1 MQQFR
6 NFHTYAFIQSI
17 TATSL
22 QQCNNE
28 MTHDHIR
35 RKFYISQQ
43 VKLQYY
49 QLPTLT
55 PHQLHSLDVNYSQED
70 ELTNRFTILSE
81 DDEETVDLIS
91 KLNGANL
98 PEHAFKAVK
107 RELNR
112 LRKLPASSADS
123 AVLRTYIEYIADLP
137 WSMKEDTIPELNIS
151 LVKKQ
156 LDADHY
162 GIDSVKTRILEYLSV
177 LKVKKDAKPPIL
189 CFVGPV
195 NTYFQNYIWGF

>member
-1 MQQFR
+1 M
-6 NFHTYAFIQSI
+6 
-17 TATSL
+17 
-22 QQCNNE
+22 
-28 MTHDHIR
+28 
-35 RKFYISQQ
+35 
-43 VKLQYY
+43 
-49 QLPTLT
+49 
-55 PHQLHSLDVNYSQED
+55 HSLDANHSQANGED
-70 ELTNRFTILSE
+70 GNQFTVLSE

-91 KLNGANL
+91 KLNKASL
-98 PEHAFKAVK
+98 PDHAFQAVK

-123 AVLRTYIEYIADLP
+123 AVLRTYIEYIGELP
-137 WSMKEDTIPELNIS
+137 WSMKEEAHELNLS

-177 LKVKKDAKPPIL
+177 LKVKKDAKAPIL

-195 NTYFQNYIWGF
+195 RIKLAY